1 MLVSNICMVWFRV
14 YLGLTD
20 GLFSVYL
27 GLVWGLFSV
36 GLGLFSVGLGS
47 I

>member
-1 MLVSNICMVWFRV
+1 MVWFRV

-36 GLGLFSVGLGS
+36 GLGLFSVALGS